1 MKKAMMNNTIC
12 NCFQSGQPC
21 TGIWRCHFLTTPPP
35 IGPEDKEPTFVSVYR
50 EAKNKGILSC
60 PSFNPGK
67 IDTILD
73 SFF

>member
-1 MKKAMMNNTIC
+1 MNKELYAC
-12 NCFQSGQPC
+12 HKSGQLC

-35 IGPEDKEPTFVSVYR
+35 IRPEDKEPTFVSVYR
-50 EAKNKGILSC
+50 EAKKTGILSC

>member
-1 MKKAMMNNTIC
+1 MHKSLYTC
-12 NCFQSGQPC
+12 YESEQPC
-21 TGIWRCHFLTTPPP
+21 TGIWGCHFLTTPPP

-67 IDTILD
+67 IDSILD